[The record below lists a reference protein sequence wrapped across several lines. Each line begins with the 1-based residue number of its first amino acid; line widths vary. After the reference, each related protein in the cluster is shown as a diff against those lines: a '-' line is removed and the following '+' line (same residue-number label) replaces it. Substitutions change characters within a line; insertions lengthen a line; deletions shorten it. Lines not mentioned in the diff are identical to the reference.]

1 MARRRGPAAPTP
13 EQVLHDDKV
22 PVVRVRCFAAGKV
35 RQIPVK
41 SVCAVYWRKAGPDL
55 PLLLVVIKPLGYRLR
70 KGSKLL
76 YRQPAFLIC
85 TDPEL
90 DLQILVQA

>member
-1 MARRRGPAAPTP
+1 MRN
-13 EQVLHDDKV
+13 
-22 PVVRVRCFAAGKV
+22 
-35 RQIPVK
+35 
-41 SVCAVYWRKAGPDL
+41 VYWRKAGPDM

-85 TDPEL
+85 TDP
-90 DLQILVQA
+90 QRTCRSSSKPTSTAGRSNAIIVTKSHSSAWHKAKCGTPWPSPACPSFR